1 MTDRAA
7 FIPLSVPALAGNEWT
22 YVRECLDSGWVSS
35 AGPFVTRFESKL
47 AAQVGAAQA
56 VACASG
62 TAALHVALQLA
73 GVGPG
78 DLVLAPTVTFIAP
91 INAVRYLGAEPVF
104 FDCDEFYNLDAGPVR
119 AYLASETEVQNDGLH
134 DRRTGRRLGALLTV
148 AVFGNAGAWT
158 DLYAD
163 CRRRG
168 LAVVEDATEALG
180 TRYTAGPWA
189 GRHAGTP
196 SDLGCFSFNGNKI
209 ITTGGGGMLVTD
221 RADLAD
227 RARYLTQQA
236 KDDPVAFRHDE
247 VGYNYRLTN
256 LAAALGVA
264 QLELLETY
272 VARKQA
278 NRDRYRERLATLDWC
293 ELRPVPPYA
302 RNNCWMY
309 PLYVRDGRWRGRA
322 RELVALLGEAGI
334 ETRPLWQLNHLQR
347 PYRACRL
354 VGAARASDLVAS
366 TVNLPCSVNLTAA
379 DIDRVCEVLA
389 RV

>member
-1 MTDRAA
+1 
-7 FIPLSVPALAGNEWT
+7 
-22 YVRECLDSGWVSS
+22 
-35 AGPFVTRFESKL
+35 
-47 AAQVGAAQA
+47 
-56 VACASG
+56 
-62 TAALHVALQLA
+62 
-73 GVGPG
+73 
-78 DLVLAPTVTFIAP
+78 
-91 INAVRYLGAEPVF
+91 
-104 FDCDEFYNLDAGPVR
+104 
-119 AYLASETEVQNDGLH
+119 
-134 DRRTGRRLGALLTV
+134 
-148 AVFGNAGAWT
+148 
-158 DLYAD
+158 
-163 CRRRG
+163 
-168 LAVVEDATEALG
+168 
-180 TRYTAGPWA
+180 
-189 GRHAGTP
+189 
-196 SDLGCFSFNGNKI
+196 
-209 ITTGGGGMLVTD
+209 MLVTD

-278 NRDRYRERLATLDWC
+278 HRDRYRERLATLDWC

-309 PLYVRDGRWRGRA
+309 PLYVRDGRWRGRE
-322 RELVALLGEAGI
+322 REMVALVGEGGI